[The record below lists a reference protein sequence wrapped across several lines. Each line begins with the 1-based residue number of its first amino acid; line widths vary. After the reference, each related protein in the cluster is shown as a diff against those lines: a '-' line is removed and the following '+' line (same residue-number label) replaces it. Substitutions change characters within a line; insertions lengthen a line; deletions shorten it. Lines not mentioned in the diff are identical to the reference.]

1 MIQSK
6 YEEIYLNVMS
16 RIKKEKRQIVMELDP

>member
-6 YEEIYLNVMS
+6 YEEIYLNFMS